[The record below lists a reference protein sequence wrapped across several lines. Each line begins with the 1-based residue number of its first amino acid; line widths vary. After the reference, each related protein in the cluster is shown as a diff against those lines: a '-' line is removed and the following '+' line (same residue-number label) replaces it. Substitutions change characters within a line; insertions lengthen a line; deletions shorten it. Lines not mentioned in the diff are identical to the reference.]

1 MSSRFFIS
9 RRLKKEIENDLKKR
23 SMIEEKINK
32 DMEAFKDEIDDE
44 TVISIFEFI
53 EKYGNKKQKESL
65 SEIKT
70 RYNNSSLLIDDTLK
84 LVDWYDKMCNFYNSK
99 DEMD

>member
-65 SEIKT
+65 SEIKQDIT
-70 RYNNSSLLIDDTLK
+70 ILHYL
-84 LVDWYDKMCNFYNSK
+84 
-99 DEMD
+99 

>member
-53 EKYGNKKQKESL
+53 EKYGNKNRRKVF
-65 SEIKT
+65 
-70 RYNNSSLLIDDTLK
+70 LK
-84 LVDWYDKMCNFYNSK
+84 
-99 DEMD
+99 

>member
-70 RYNNSSLLIDDTLK
+70 R
-84 LVDWYDKMCNFYNSK
+84 
-99 DEMD
+99 